1 MRLTWWRI
9 GEYMADRPVPMD
21 RSSFTGRTALEA
33 KVIHIV
39 DVLADPEYKWSETQ
53 KMGGFRAVLGA
64 PLHKGKCRRC
74 DSCRKNYSAS
84 IYVEAN

>member
-21 RSSFTGRTALEA
+21 RSSITGRTALEA

-39 DVLADPEYKWSETQ
+39 DVLS
-53 KMGGFRAVLGA
+53 GSG
-64 PLHKGKCRRC
+64 
-74 DSCRKNYSAS
+74 
-84 IYVEAN
+84 I